1 MNSQLILTGKMAQI
15 YDSLVYLQETDLFN
29 HAQYLRNAQY
39 LNVNPVLL
47 AIGTQG
53 TFYTFKSLDT
63 DRTEICLKS
72 CSLLFNAV
80 LSYVLVS
87 MVYTG
92 TAHQVY
98 CT

>member
-29 HAQYLRNAQY
+29 HAQY

-98 CT
+98 CNVKFQ